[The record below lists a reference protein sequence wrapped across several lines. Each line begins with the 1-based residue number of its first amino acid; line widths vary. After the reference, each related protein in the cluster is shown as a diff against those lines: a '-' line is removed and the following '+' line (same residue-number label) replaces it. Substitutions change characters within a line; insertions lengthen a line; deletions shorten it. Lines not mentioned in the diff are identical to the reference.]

1 MSAGLIMFA
10 LIGGII
16 AYLLMEHPVIFW
28 LIFVPIAVLGIIK
41 FILWLKK

>member
-1 MSAGLIMFA
+1 MTVGTVLLIFLVGVPLY
-10 LIGGII
+10 LII
-16 AYLLMEHPVIFW
+16 EHPVIFW

>member
-1 MSAGLIMFA
+1 MTVGTVLLIF
-10 LIGGII
+10 LVGVPL
-16 AYLLMEHPVIFW
+16 YLLMEHPVIFW